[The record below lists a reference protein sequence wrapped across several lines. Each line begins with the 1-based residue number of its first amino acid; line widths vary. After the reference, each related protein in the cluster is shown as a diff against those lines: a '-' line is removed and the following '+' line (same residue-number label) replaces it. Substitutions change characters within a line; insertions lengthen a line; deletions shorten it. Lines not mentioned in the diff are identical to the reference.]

1 MNALLNMKKVAAT
14 LASSAVIIGTLLL
27 LHSDIDDNYL
37 STPNQRRLKAS
48 NHLPVLIGDPKT
60 VDLRA
65 DVPWEG
71 TQNAQV
77 SFNLLP

>member
-1 MNALLNMKKVAAT
+1 MKKVAAI

-27 LHSDIDDNYL
+27 LYSDIDDNNL
-37 STPNQRRLKAS
+37 SSPNQRRLKAS
-48 NHLPVLIGDPKT
+48 NNLPVLIGDPKT
-60 VDLRA
+60 VDLRT

-77 SFNLLP
+77 SFNLSSYSAA